1 MFRLNGQSDQNETMQ
16 AVLTRLDR
24 AVAASNARIR
34 KELDETETDVLQRLS
49 QTNEDLTQAVGDA
62 KKEINDQVDL
72 VRSNMDQVG
81 YLVARGAR
89 RKGSWGGSLS
99 VSALFCLFDVRGGW
113 SAE

>member
-89 RKGSWGGSLS
+89 RG
-99 VSALFCLFDVRGGW
+99 
-113 SAE
+113 